1 MSTIYVDKAVASCA
15 VGPGPSPSPIPVTRG
30 NPQHSSLCLMIG
42 CSAPPGVSVHCLIFS
57 SCPMSQVPFEDDKPE
72 MKHEPQSVRPL
83 SLCSSKNYYGLLLY
97 YCMLQCN
104 NGFNKYFPGA
114 SCGLGTGC
122 SVVKRTGQGPA
133 LRELRTLW
141 SSIQRLYSN
150 MCAHK
155 WMISR
160 CRRL

>member
-15 VGPGPSPSPIPVTRG
+15 VGPGPLPSPIPVTRG
-30 NPQHSSLCLMIG
+30 NPQHGSLCLMKG
-42 CSAPPGVSVHCLIFS
+42 CSAPPGASVHYLIFS

-72 MKHEPQSVRPL
+72 MKHEPHSVRPL
-83 SLCSSKNYYGLLLY
+83 SLSSSKNYYGLLLY

-114 SCGLGTGC
+114 PCGLGTELGTGC
-122 SVVKRTGQGPA
+122 SVVRRTGQGPA
-133 LRELRTLW
+133 LRELTTQW

-150 MCAHK
+150 M
-155 WMISR
+155 WTING
-160 CRRL
+160 